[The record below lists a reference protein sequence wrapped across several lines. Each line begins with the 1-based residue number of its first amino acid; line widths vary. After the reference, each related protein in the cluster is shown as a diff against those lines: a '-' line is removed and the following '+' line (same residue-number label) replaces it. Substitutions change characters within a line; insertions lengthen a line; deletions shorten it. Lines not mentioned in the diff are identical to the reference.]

1 MSVICLYFQKAVEAA
16 TPWLACA
23 AVGLAFLSLAMFL
36 HGKRPLAN
44 GLNRF
49 SRLSPFHR
57 LVVVCAVCFLT
68 LWGGSKE
75 RGPSTSGTGDGNPAS
90 GACIG
95 EIGQPRSLPSTNA
108 LAIAEFEI
116 DQASCAAYFAMSWAE
131 GLFDGAD
138 SRNVYLFASTNL
150 LERKW
155 MPLCTISMPSDTN
168 ACAFAVTS
176 NDVDAVSL
184 PWFLDTF
191 DGIGFYRFGIDVDSD
206 GDGLPDPV
214 EALWH
219 LTDPLDADTDGDGIP
234 DGWEIENGLDPN
246 SFADAYADPDEDGI
260 PNLYEYHH
268 GTMPHVA
275 DAANIERIVAG
286 GTGPNAVETL
296 AAALAAS
303 SPYSV
308 IEVADGVHEGPG
320 WSGFAITLPEY
331 PVLITSSDG
340 GRSRRAV
347 IRHSSQFAAMYLNAT
362 QTTHTV
368 VQGLSYVLEATS
380 GMQMAF
386 WCGSSTPWSGDPA
399 AGMFRNIYVRMP
411 NPGVQYEGWF
421 FRHYESNQVVIAS
434 CTINASGATNARG
447 IYAVDSPPMSVENCT
462 FVNFPR
468 NDTGIGYGIQYE
480 STAQNLGGAPDP
492 IPLEIVN
499 CLFDVSFTNAFAL
512 APLENGVSY
521 EVTMLNCIVP
531 SALEYEADV
540 TEGLIVTNA
549 GVSSFGHISG
559 GSPARG
565 AGVPSLY
572 APLDIDG
579 QDRGA
584 IPDIGA
590 DEFHPGAESADTDGD
605 GLSDADEDWIHGTDP
620 LFADSDWDGSPDGM
634 EIANGTDPWD
644 SLSFMANVVLS
655 VTNTCAS
662 ATLTNYFGLSMSQTG
677 WDVTNAYATTSGCCV
692 TQVVESTAGL
702 YGKAFA
708 DLNRNGIYDEGY
720 DVIRI
725 VGLESDYAIV
735 DARFSLGDID
745 GDGVSDESER
755 TDGTDPYD
763 ASSFLM
769 LATVSIKNSD
779 PGHDITNYVVHSTSL
794 SAAVPVASNALFVS
808 ATYNYPIS
816 AIATEGKIYVRGF
829 RDLNRN
835 GAYDEGV
842 DCVFSCNLDKNKN
855 GKVVNLAIGDADAD
869 KIPDSREVSEGT
881 SPLDRLN
888 YCFNCEVGLRDI
900 FSTSNSLVAQAF
912 FGSDCLYG
920 PEVQTNMVLT
930 LDFGHIVVT
939 NGEHVVFYF
948 WDDLDGDMTRDDGEP
963 FTSVTIYPKNHDA
976 PHRQSIPFGGFDTN
990 KDGLLDWWQGLYQLE
1005 DGDYDDTDGDG
1016 MINLHEY
1023 WAGTD
1028 PTIPDGSNTVLSVAA
1043 RSVDERLVNASP
1055 SNSLER
1061 YTDYQVNGMNL
1072 SFVSNTNFWGGFV
1085 DLSCASMWNN
1095 AGHDI
1100 WGGPCECWHMAGTA
1114 ISRRHLICAYHFGIP
1129 NGATVYFMST
1139 SSVVVARQVVAR
1151 RSVGTDVMICAL
1163 DSDLPDTILPAK
1175 ILPANY
1181 KEYIGSAKGL
1191 PVVTLDQEEKLIVC
1205 ETGPLQ
1211 ESSTRASLSYGEIP
1225 NAGRR
1230 IEFYEKIV
1238 SGDSGSPR
1246 FMLVGQQVVLLYVI
1260 YSGEAGAGYFVTH
1273 YKDEIQQAMNQMC
1286 PGYLLEEVDLSSY
1299 QKIERLQ

>member
-16 TPWLACA
+16 TPWLVCA

-49 SRLSPFHR
+49 RRLSPFHR
-57 LVVVCAVCFLT
+57 LVVVCAVCLLS

-75 RGPSTSGTGDGNPAS
+75 RGSSPTDGPAA
-90 GACIG
+90 GACTG
-95 EIGQPRSLPSTNA
+95 EAVQPRSLPSTNA
-108 LAIAEFEI
+108 LAITEFEI
-116 DQASCAAYFAMSWAE
+116 DQANCAAYFAMSWAE
-131 GLFDGAD
+131 GLFDYAS
-138 SRNVYLFASTNL
+138 SRSLYLFASTNL

-168 ACAFAVTS
+168 ACAFVVTS

-206 GDGLPDPV
+206 GDGLADPV

-234 DGWEIENGLDPN
+234 DGWEVENGLDPN

-275 DAANIERIVAG
+275 DAADIERIVAG

-331 PVLITSSDG
+331 PVLITSSDC

-347 IRHSSQFAAMYLNAT
+347 IRHSSQLAAMYLNAT

-399 AGMFRNIYVRMP
+399 AGMFRDIYVRMP

-480 STAQNLGGAPDP
+480 STAQNFGGAPDP

-499 CLFDVSFTNAFAL
+499 CLFDASFTNALAL

-559 GSPARG
+559 GAPARG

-655 VTNTCAS
+655 VTNTYAS

-735 DARFSLGDID
+735 NAQFSLGDID
-745 GDGVSDESER
+745 GDGVSDEGER

-769 LATVSIKNSD
+769 LATVSITDSD
-779 PGHDITNYVVHSTSL
+779 KGHGITNYVTHSTSL
-794 SAAVPVASNALFVS
+794 SGAAPTASNAFTA
-808 ATYNYPIS
+808 ATYNYPVS

-963 FTSVTIYPKNHDA
+963 FTSVTVNPKDHDA
-976 PHRQSIPFGGFDTN
+976 PYRQPVPYGGFDTN

-1028 PTIPDGSNTVLSVAA
+1028 PTMPDGSNTVLSVAA
-1043 RSVDERLVNASP
+1043 RSVDERLFGLSPESSLDVYSNYVENASAG
-1055 SNSLER
+1055 
-1061 YTDYQVNGMNL
+1061 Q
-1072 SFVSNTNFWGGFV
+1072 FVRSDQCWAQGI
-1085 DLSCASMWNN
+1085 DISCAS
-1095 AGHDI
+1095 
-1100 WGGPCECWHMAGTA
+1100 PWHCGQGWHPDCAPTNTTVTA
-1114 ISRRHLICAYHFGIP
+1114 ISKRHVLYAAHFGY
-1129 NGATVYFMST
+1129 AMST
-1139 SSVVVARQVVAR
+1139 NLSYCFHGCDGVVVTNRLV
-1151 RSVGTDVMICAL
+1151 SFSGIG
-1163 DSDLPDTILPAK
+1163 SDIGIGLLEDELPDSVSPAK
-1175 ILPANY
+1175 FLPGDFADYIRDGRYLPSLILDQNEKAFVAELSPFNIYEERTSRHSNLASRSDVRSAFA
-1181 KEYIGSAKGL
+1181 KDYIG
-1191 PVVTLDQEEKLIVC
+1191 
-1205 ETGPLQ
+1205 
-1211 ESSTRASLSYGEIP
+1211 
-1225 NAGRR
+1225 
-1230 IEFYEKIV
+1230 
-1238 SGDSGSPR
+1238 GDSSSPR
-1246 FMLVGQQVVLLYVI
+1246 FLVVGDDVVILGTLWHGGTGGGCLVHL
-1260 YSGEAGAGYFVTH
+1260 F
-1273 YKDEIQQAMNQMC
+1273 KQEIQLRMNQLC
-1286 PGYLLEEVDLSSY
+1286 PGYSISEIDFSGYDKLNTFMGD
-1299 QKIERLQ
+1299 